1 MLITERWTVE
11 GRVQRVGFRYFS
23 MKCARNHCIQ
33 GAARNLPDGR
43 VEILAAGSRESL
55 DAFFENIRNGPP
67 SATVTRVHREVLTL
81 DNPDLSL
88 YDVVF

>member
-1 MLITERWTVE
+1 MVITERWTVE

-23 MKCARNHCIQ
+23 MKCARIHHIR

-43 VEILAAGSRESL
+43 VEIVAAGSKEALEAYFES
-55 DAFFENIRNGPP
+55 IRNGPP
-67 SATVTRVHREVLTL
+67 SASVTRVQREVLTL